1 MAGTRL
7 AQDQRPVADDELEAL
22 FAPLGEARHILI
34 AVSGGPD
41 SVAALYLLARW
52 LKHSARNI
60 SLNAAT
66 VDHHLRGA
74 ESTREAADVA
84 SLCTRMGV
92 PHATL
97 DWLGDKPAA
106 GLPAAARAARYRLL
120 LDHATGIGATH
131 LVTGHTLDDQA
142 ETLLMRMS
150 RGSGLTG
157 LAGMPAT
164 VKRGTAMH
172 VRPFLKLPKTRLV
185 ATCEAASLAFVA
197 DPTNSNASFARPRW
211 RKLMPELAKEGLDS
225 GRLGTLARRLARA
238 EDALKQRAE
247 AVFTASCKDQ
257 ADGRLT
263 LDSGFLTQEPA
274 EIRLRVLGLALGAV
288 TPACHSGQYEARLE
302 RLESCQEAL
311 NAAALAGQATQRTLQ
326 NCTLKL
332 TARGELRIAP
342 APARHRGINENAL
355 QPRTSLGKAAGGA

>member
-1 MAGTRL
+1 MSGTRL
-7 AQDQRPVADDELEAL
+7 TQDQGPVANDELEAL
-22 FAPLGEARHILI
+22 FAPLGEARRILV

-52 LKHSARNI
+52 LKLSGRSI
-60 SLNAAT
+60 RLSAAT

-74 ESTREAADVA
+74 ASTREAADVA

-120 LDHATGIGATH
+120 LDHTRCIGATH
-131 LVTGHTLDDQA
+131 LVTGHTLYDQA

-157 LAGMPAT
+157 LAGMRAM
-164 VKRGTAMH
+164 VKRGTVMH
-172 VRPFLKLPKTRLV
+172 ARPFLVLPKTRLV
-185 ATCEAASLAFVA
+185 ATCEAAGLAFVA
-197 DPTNSNASFARPRW
+197 DPTNSNAAFTRPRW

-225 GRLGTLARRLARA
+225 GRLGTLARRMARA
-238 EDALKQRAE
+238 ENALALRAD
-247 AVFTASCKDQ
+247 AVFASSRKDQ
-257 ADGRLT
+257 ADGCLT

-274 EIRLRVLGLALGAV
+274 EIGLRVLGLALGAV
-288 TPACHSGQYEARLE
+288 APACSSGQYEARLE

-326 NCTLKL
+326 NCILKL